1 MSFNIK
7 KIIEAWIISFN
18 PTTREK
24 ELAEKRAEICKNCDS
39 RTLKIGVPI
48 CGECG
53 CPIAKKIF
61 TNEYN
66 PCDLHKWK
74 DIDELY
80 YEIKTKKT
88 LM

>member
-18 PTTREK
+18 PTEKEK
-24 ELAEKRAEICKNCDS
+24 ELAEKRANICKECPS
-39 RTLKIGVPI
+39 QKFKLGVPV

-61 TNEYN
+61 TNE
-66 PCDLHKWK
+66 PDACDLHKWK
-74 DIDELY
+74 EIDEGY
-80 YEIKTKKT
+80 FVVKKDKT
-88 LM
+88 LI